1 MNDIKII
8 FGVVIMISLGTTIN
22 VIQSTMTPTYAQTT
36 FKIGAPARSET
47 APVATFEN
55 DMYVAWWTNKTGNDE
70 VMYTMSSD
78 AGKTFTEKIN
88 LSNTP
93 NSDSVDVEISA
104 DEGKVAVTWWER
116 NQTTNEPVIRV
127 SSDGGKTFGPLL
139 KLASDEKIGP

>member
-8 FGVVIMISLGTTIN
+8 FGVLVMVSLGTTIN
-22 VIQSTMTPTYAQTT
+22 VVQSTMTPTYAQTT
-36 FKIGAPARSET
+36 FKIGALAGSET

-55 DMYVAWWTNKTGNDE
+55 DVYVAWWTNKTGNDE

-139 KLASDEKIGP
+139 KLGSDE